1 MAQSAEAYVDTSALI
16 AFADRS
22 DSFHDLFRRAFS
34 NPPPLVTTSLVIAEG
49 HGWFVKRFDS
59 YRGLEFLAMIEAMRP
74 LKTLRIGTDDVAA
87 AALVLRRFSDQDLT
101 LVDAVGLH
109 IMAERKIRSC
119 WSTDRHLSLTGIP
132 LLIHQI

>member
-34 NPPPLVTTSLVIAEG
+34 NSPPLLTTSLVIAEG

-74 LKTLRIGTDDVAA
+74 LKTLRTGADDVAA
-87 AALVLRRFSDQDLT
+87 AALVP
-101 LVDAVGLH
+101 
-109 IMAERKIRSC
+109 C
-119 WSTDRHLSLTGIP
+119 NTGIRCDGAR
-132 LLIHQI
+132 L